1 MTAIYVNLPA
11 RGIISVKG
19 TEAADFLQRIITN
32 DMGLVTDERAIYAA
46 LLTPQGKYL
55 YDFFVLAWGNGY
67 LLDANGHQVESLLKR
82 LKMYRLRAD
91 VELADVSEDYRV
103 LAIYDG
109 THRPLGGGVF
119 NDPRSE
125 KMGQRVILPAAQEL
139 SWGKEGEFSTY
150 ESRRISLVIPNS
162 TDDLIPEKSTPLELN
177 FEELHA
183 IDFGKGCYVG
193 QEVTARMKHRATL
206 RKRLLPVS
214 FDGAA
219 PAAGTAI
226 MVGNREIGTMGSSAG
241 QTGLALLRLDRLEE
255 GGQPTADGI
264 VLNVQPYR

>member
-11 RGIISVKG
+11 RGIISVSG
-19 TEAADFLQRIITN
+19 TEAADLLQRIITN
-32 DMGLVTDERAIYAA
+32 DMDLVTEERAIYAA

-55 YDFFVLAWGNGY
+55 YDFFVLGRGDGY
-67 LLDANGHQVESLLKR
+67 LLDCNGHQVESLLKR

-91 VELADVSEDYRV
+91 VELADVSAEYQV

-109 THRPLGGGVF
+109 DQRPLGGGVY
-119 NDPRSE
+119 NDPRAD
-125 KMGQRVILPAAQEL
+125 KMGQRAILPVGDDV
-139 SWGKEGEFSTY
+139 SWGEEGEFAAY
-150 ESRRISLVIPNS
+150 DRRRISLAIPNS

-183 IDFGKGCYVG
+183 IDFDKGCYVG

-206 RKRLLPVS
+206 RKRLLAVS

-219 PAAGTAI
+219 PASGTAI
-226 MVGNREIGTMGSSAG
+226 KIGDREVGTMGSSAG
-241 QTGLALLRLDRLEE
+241 QIGLALLRLDRLAE

-264 VLNVQPYR
+264 ALDVKPFN